1 MLEIVDKIPVILNAL
16 PYILQGGVV
25 TLITVIGSLALGFC
39 IGLPL
44 AVLQVY
50 GPSFIRRLIGVYV
63 WFFRGMPIL
72 LLLFLFYFGLFEV
85 IGLNLSTITASCLVL
100 GMASA
105 AYQSQIFRGSIE
117 TLPVG
122 QFRAARH
129 PAYRPSAGPAPVH
142 PRLVQRIF
150 HPAQGLGPVLRPRD
164 PGNHGPH
171 PLRGLAD
178 LRAPAAL
185 HHGRPVVLRHHPC
198 GRAHPPRAGTQGPY
212 SRLRRQRLH
221 VRHVTMNTTPIL
233 RATNIV
239 KKLGGKTILNDV
251 SLDVHKGD
259 VKVVIGP
266 SGAGKSTFLQ
276 CLNYLL
282 PPDSGDIWLE
292 GKKVNARDTREL
304 CALRQQ
310 VGMIFQD
317 FNLFDHLTAE
327 ENVSIAL
334 RKVMGCNKAE
344 ARNRALT
351 ELSRVGLAKRAALYP
366 AQLSGGQKQRV
377 AIARALAMDPKVM
390 LLDEPTSALDPE
402 LVGEVL
408 SVIRDLADGGMTMIM
423 ATHQMD
429 FARALATDI
438 LFMEQGKII
447 EQGAPDVLLAPGSG
461 TRTSDFCGKLFD
473 LRGTEKSDE
482 PTVSELLTGD
492 LSHDITDDGSESSM
506 IPDAPKKD

>member
-1 MLEIVDKIPVILNAL
+1 
-16 PYILQGGVV
+16 
-25 TLITVIGSLALGFC
+25 
-39 IGLPL
+39 
-44 AVLQVY
+44 
-50 GPSFIRRLIGVYV
+50 
-63 WFFRGMPIL
+63 
-72 LLLFLFYFGLFEV
+72 
-85 IGLNLSTITASCLVL
+85 
-100 GMASA
+100 
-105 AYQSQIFRGSIE
+105 
-117 TLPVG
+117 
-122 QFRAARH
+122 
-129 PAYRPSAGPAPVH
+129 
-142 PRLVQRIF
+142 
-150 HPAQGLGPVLRPRD
+150 
-164 PGNHGPH
+164 
-171 PLRGLAD
+171 
-178 LRAPAAL
+178 
-185 HHGRPVVLRHHPC
+185 
-198 GRAHPPRAGTQGPY
+198 
-212 SRLRRQRLH
+212 
-221 VRHVTMNTTPIL
+221 MNTTPIL

-377 AIARALAMDPKVM
+377 AIARALMRRPA
-390 LLDEPTSALDPE
+390 LLLADEPVASLDPVTGRQI
-402 LVGEVL
+402 LALLQDIQRTDGVAILMNSHNLDQSRAVSTRLLGLHAGQIVL
-408 SVIRDLADGGMTMIM
+408 D
-423 ATHQMD
+423 
-429 FARALATDI
+429 
-438 LFMEQGKII
+438 
-447 EQGAPDVLLAPGSG
+447 GAPAAVTDADLTRIYGDAESEAAP
-461 TRTSDFCGKLFD
+461 
-473 LRGTEKSDE
+473 
-482 PTVSELLTGD
+482 
-492 LSHDITDDGSESSM
+492 
-506 IPDAPKKD
+506 

>member
-1 MLEIVDKIPVILNAL
+1 
-16 PYILQGGVV
+16 
-25 TLITVIGSLALGFC
+25 
-39 IGLPL
+39 
-44 AVLQVY
+44 
-50 GPSFIRRLIGVYV
+50 
-63 WFFRGMPIL
+63 
-72 LLLFLFYFGLFEV
+72 
-85 IGLNLSTITASCLVL
+85 
-100 GMASA
+100 
-105 AYQSQIFRGSIE
+105 
-117 TLPVG
+117 
-122 QFRAARH
+122 
-129 PAYRPSAGPAPVH
+129 
-142 PRLVQRIF
+142 
-150 HPAQGLGPVLRPRD
+150 
-164 PGNHGPH
+164 
-171 PLRGLAD
+171 
-178 LRAPAAL
+178 
-185 HHGRPVVLRHHPC
+185 
-198 GRAHPPRAGTQGPY
+198 
-212 SRLRRQRLH
+212 
-221 VRHVTMNTTPIL
+221 MNTTPIL

-366 AQLSGGQKQRV
+366 AQLSGGQKQRI
-377 AIARALAMDPKVM
+377 AIVRALAMKPKVM
-390 LLDEPTSALDPE
+390 LFDEPTSALDPE
-402 LVGEVL
+402 MVGEVL
-408 SVIRDLADGGMTMIM
+408 EVMKQLADEGMTMVVV
-423 ATHQMD
+423 THEMG
-429 FARALATDI
+429 FAREVGSRV
-438 LFMEQGKII
+438 LFMDGGKIL
-447 EQGAPDVLLAPGSG
+447 EQEQPHVLLAPGSG

>member
-16 PYILQGGVV
+16 PYILQGSIV

-50 GPSFIRRLIGVYV
+50 GPAFIRRLIGVYV

-122 QFRAARH
+122 QFRAARALGMNDGQAIRH
-129 PAYRPSAGPAPVH
+129 IVLPQALRLSIPGWSNEFSILLKDSALCFV
-142 PRLVQRIF
+142 
-150 HPAQGLGPVLRPRD
+150 
-164 PGNHGPH
+164 
-171 PLRGLAD
+171 LAD

>member
-1 MLEIVDKIPVILNAL
+1 
-16 PYILQGGVV
+16 
-25 TLITVIGSLALGFC
+25 
-39 IGLPL
+39 
-44 AVLQVY
+44 
-50 GPSFIRRLIGVYV
+50 
-63 WFFRGMPIL
+63 
-72 LLLFLFYFGLFEV
+72 
-85 IGLNLSTITASCLVL
+85 
-100 GMASA
+100 
-105 AYQSQIFRGSIE
+105 
-117 TLPVG
+117 
-122 QFRAARH
+122 
-129 PAYRPSAGPAPVH
+129 
-142 PRLVQRIF
+142 
-150 HPAQGLGPVLRPRD
+150 
-164 PGNHGPH
+164 
-171 PLRGLAD
+171 
-178 LRAPAAL
+178 
-185 HHGRPVVLRHHPC
+185 
-198 GRAHPPRAGTQGPY
+198 
-212 SRLRRQRLH
+212 
-221 VRHVTMNTTPIL
+221 MNTTPIL

-377 AIARALAMDPKVM
+377 AIARALMRKPA
-390 LLDEPTSALDPE
+390 LLLADEPVASLDPVTGRQILALLQDISRTE
-402 LVGEVL
+402 GVAILMNSHNLDQSRAVSSRLLGLHAGRIVL
-408 SVIRDLADGGMTMIM
+408 DCAPDAVTDADLARIYGG
-423 ATHQMD
+423 AESE
-429 FARALATDI
+429 A
-438 LFMEQGKII
+438 
-447 EQGAPDVLLAPGSG
+447 AP
-461 TRTSDFCGKLFD
+461 
-473 LRGTEKSDE
+473 
-482 PTVSELLTGD
+482 
-492 LSHDITDDGSESSM
+492 
-506 IPDAPKKD
+506 